1 MGKYQPYRLPQRKS
15 TSGSVH
21 PIWRGI
27 GCFMMILIPIMSY
40 AAAEILV
47 EQNNSTRWVAV
58 PVELAR
64 TVTVPVLGDL
74 PHFYA
79 TLAVTILLMVL
90 GFGALTVVFAVF
102 WRAVG
107 PSRYGPLDA
116 RPIRRSDRPP
126 KRRTTTYR
134 H

>member
-1 MGKYQPYRLPQRKS
+1 MGNYQHYQAPKRKS
-15 TSGSVH
+15 DPWSVH

-27 GCFMMILIPIMSY
+27 GCFMMLLIPIMSY
-40 AAAEILV
+40 AAAELLV
-47 EQNNSTRWVAV
+47 EQNRSTGWVVV

-64 TVTVPVLGDL
+64 TVTVPLLGDL
-74 PHFYA
+74 PHFYE

-90 GFGALTVVFAVF
+90 GFGALTVIFAVF
-102 WRAVG
+102 WGAVG
-107 PSRYGPLDA
+107 PSRYGPMDA

>member
-1 MGKYQPYRLPQRKS
+1 MGNYQQYHAPQRQS
-15 TSGSVH
+15 QPGSVH

-27 GCFMMILIPIMSY
+27 GCLFMILIPIISY
-40 AAAEILV
+40 AAAELLI
-47 EQNNSTRWVAV
+47 EQNNSTGWVAI

-102 WRAVG
+102 WGAVG

-116 RPIRRSDRPP
+116 RPIRQSDRPP
-126 KRRTTTYR
+126 KRRPTSYR

>member
-15 TSGSVH
+15 QPGSVH

-40 AAAEILV
+40 AAAEMLIA
-47 EQNNSTRWVAV
+47 QNNSTGWVVV

-64 TVTVPVLGDL
+64 TVTVPMLGDL

-79 TLAVTILLMVL
+79 TLAVTILLMLL

-102 WRAVG
+102 WGAVG
-107 PSRYGPLDA
+107 PSRYGPMDA

-126 KRRTTTYR
+126 KRRNTGYR

>member
-1 MGKYQPYRLPQRKS
+1 MGNYQQFQAPQQRKQS
-15 TSGSVH
+15 WSVH

-47 EQNNSTRWVAV
+47 EQNFSAGWVAV

-64 TVTVPVLGDL
+64 TVTVPVLGNL

-102 WRAVG
+102 WGAVG
-107 PSRYGPLDA
+107 PSRYGPMDA
-116 RPIRRSDRPP
+116 RPIRRSQRPP
-126 KRRTTTYR
+126 RRRTTTYR